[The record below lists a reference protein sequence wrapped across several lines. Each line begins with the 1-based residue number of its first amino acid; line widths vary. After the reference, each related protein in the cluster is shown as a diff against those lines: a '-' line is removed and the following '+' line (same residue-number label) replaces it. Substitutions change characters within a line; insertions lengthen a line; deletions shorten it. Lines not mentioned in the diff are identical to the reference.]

1 MRNEVFASLL
11 AVVILVS
18 LGAGY
23 FIGTTSQRAQTSTA
37 TKYTQTI
44 TVYTLG
50 SSSATTNLVS
60 ITTVGSETFVTWNT
74 TLRPTGNNVGTTF
87 VYPISVNYTG
97 QWSLHYWVENYTG
110 TQNSISE
117 NLIGSGNSEIWI
129 TFSAYGQYTLCASAT
144 KFPTDSSRQY
154 SLPLTLGV
162 LGPSQSTTNSTSTVE
177 VCGTMAP

>member
-1 MRNEVFASLL
+1 MRDEIIAALVIVLVIAS
-11 AVVILVS
+11 AGV
-18 LGAGY
+18 GY
-23 FIGTTSQRAQTSTA
+23 FIGTTSQRAQPSTV
-37 TKYTQTI
+37 TEYTQTI

-129 TFSAYGQYTLCASAT
+129 TFSAYAQYTLCASAT
-144 KFPTDSSRQY
+144 KLPSDSVSSPT
-154 SLPLTLGV
+154 LTLSV
-162 LGPSQSTTNSTSTVE
+162 LGQNGDTTASDPTVE